1 MEELV
6 ECIVNSRLTMKA
18 YFGRCLSVA
27 LGILMVIVTYVAAL
41 KVPYGIPVVLLFD
54 LAAGFVIYFVFRNTN
69 VEFEYDYFGGELT
82 VDKILN
88 RAKRKRLR
96 IFDFAKLDYIAKY
109 GSERMTRLE
118 EHGNSAYYNYSA
130 HDIRILF
137 LYLDRL
143 STAKV
148 FKCGI
153 LEFKSEFFGNNRTTC
168 KNCNIFKHF
177 FSSVTISGCFN
188 SYNIECSS

>member
-6 ECIVNSRLTMKA
+6 ECIVKRRLTMKA

-27 LGILMVIVTYVAAL
+27 LGILMVIITYVAAL

-54 LAAGFVIYFVFRNTN
+54 LAAGFIIYFVFRNTS

-118 EHGNSAYYNYSA
+118 EHGNSVYYNYSA
-130 HDIRILF
+130 HDIREDS
-137 LYLDRL
+137 YV
-143 STAKV
+143 AV
-148 FKCGI
+148 FHNDEKATVF
-153 LEFKSEFFGNNRTTC
+153 LEFSPSEELLAVLKKYYPR
-168 KNCNIFKHF
+168 K
-177 FSSVTISGCFN
+177 V
-188 SYNIECSS
+188 YED

>member
-1 MEELV
+1 MYCKAQAYHESILWKMPF
-6 ECIVNSRLTMKA
+6 CGSR
-18 YFGRCLSVA
+18 Y
-27 LGILMVIVTYVAAL
+27 TYGYRYLCGSA

-54 LAAGFVIYFVFRNTN
+54 LAAGFIIYFVFRNTS

-118 EHGNSAYYNYSA
+118 EHGNSVYYNYSA
-130 HDIRILF
+130 HDIREDS
-137 LYLDRL
+137 YV
-143 STAKV
+143 AV
-148 FKCGI
+148 FHNDEKATVF
-153 LEFKSEFFGNNRTTC
+153 LEFSPNEELLAVLKKYYPRKVYED
-168 KNCNIFKHF
+168 
-177 FSSVTISGCFN
+177 
-188 SYNIECSS
+188 